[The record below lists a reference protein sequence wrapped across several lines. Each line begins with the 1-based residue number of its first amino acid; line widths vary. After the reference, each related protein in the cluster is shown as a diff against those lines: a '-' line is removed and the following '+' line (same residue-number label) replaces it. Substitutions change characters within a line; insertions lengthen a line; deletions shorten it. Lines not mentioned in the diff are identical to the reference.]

1 METTILEKMTVCN
14 ALGLHARPAAQ
25 LVHIAGKFKSAVSI
39 RRAGGSWADCRSVL
53 ALLML
58 AATCGTE
65 LEVQASGC
73 DAREAMDAIGSYF
86 KDKFGEN

>member
-39 RRAGGSWADCRSVL
+39 RRAGG
-53 ALLML
+53 LLSGS
-58 AATCGTE
+58 TCGLFPCT
-65 LEVQASGC
+65 LGLLPAG
-73 DAREAMDAIGSYF
+73 DPGPFR
-86 KDKFGEN
+86 